1 MWKTNLLQSLH
12 NWQYQIPCKS
22 RFRDVLKFD
31 ISDSAIHQEQFSA
44 PRGHHCFAS
53 SLLCTLLLDQLVQM
67 TCSILGI
74 SSSKKC
80 FLIARKIME
89 GVKTPQKELCTIL
102 QPEDNIGYYLWATWA
117 SWVCV
122 LFAFPLGIFKP
133 FFVVEHIITLV
144 TLKSVITG
152 KKYCLPKHTWSRY
165 LLIFCSLVGC
175 DVNRDCTSV
184 CFNLLGGLA
193 FFLLETVVSWY
204 DEEAISHKSRFKHIW
219 GDICR
224 VLEP

>member
-1 MWKTNLLQSLH
+1 M
-12 NWQYQIPCKS
+12 
-22 RFRDVLKFD
+22 LKFD

-80 FLIARKIME
+80 FLIACKKME

-102 QPEDNIGYYLWATWA
+102 QPEDNIGYYLLATWA

-152 KKYCLPKHTWSRY
+152 KNIVWQNTYEVGIFRFFVYWLA
-165 LLIFCSLVGC
+165 LIFTETVLLCVS
-175 DVNRDCTSV
+175 TFSV
-184 CFNLLGGLA
+184 VLPSSSWQQWFPEFFSSSSFV
-193 FFLLETVVSWY
+193 FFLLATVVSWY
-204 DEEAISHKSRFKHIW
+204 DKEAISHKSHFKHIW